1 MALNPTYSQTFAG
14 VSYGESVVM
23 GENPKIAQTL
33 LDTWDANWTTA
44 NPTVATYQ
52 NGCLLGQ
59 ATLSG
64 AMTLFDSDDYAT
76 VPFKG
81 IFFDETANAST
92 VGTTGVFS
100 NYAIRDGMMTNW
112 VYASLIGAKGST
124 TDIDWLITNNYATKR
139 TINGVVCV
147 SFGVI
152 GFGSN

>member
-1 MALNPTYSQTFAG
+1 MALNPTYNYSFFG
-14 VSYGESVVM
+14 VDNAPTVFM
-23 GENPKIAQTL
+23 GEAPKIAQTL
-33 LDTWDANWTTA
+33 LDTWETDWTTA
-44 NPTVATYQ
+44 NPTVTNYQ

-64 AMTLFDSDDYAT
+64 AMTLFKAADHAT

-81 IFFDETANAST
+81 IFFDETAVEAL
-92 VGTTGVFS
+92 VGTTGIFS

-112 VYASLIGAKGST
+112 IYASLIGATGST
-124 TDIDWLITNNYATKR
+124 TDIDWLIDNNHATKR

-152 GFGSN
+152 GFGAN